1 MDLKPANIL
10 LDDGMVPKITDFG
23 LSRPN
28 KTHVLQ
34 GNVLEHGK
42 RYVSR
47 ASIQISLTFYSLP
60 FLSTMIMHQTVDFL
74 AEDILLQNT

>member
-1 MDLKPANIL
+1 MMAWCQKLLIL
-10 LDDGMVPKITDFG
+10 VCQG
-23 LSRPN
+23 LI